1 MKLNTYT
8 FQEFL
13 DLCDDEFLA
22 FLGRPNI
29 YAPNGRSLAAMME
42 DRSWGDF
49 SEWAY
54 ARDTK
59 STFSNIKYQ
68 DMMSNCML
76 YEHQVNGLVEIKTI
90 PRPDDT
96 AATTAIQNYLLKA
109 TPGKRAD
116 WFVVYYADRVNEVLR
131 PYGFYRRGFANSI
144 ETLWRSEKE
153 GE

>member
-1 MKLNTYT
+1 MPFDCLT
-8 FQEFL
+8 
-13 DLCDDEFLA
+13 
-22 FLGRPNI
+22 I
-29 YAPNGRSLAAMME
+29 AALHGMPFFAL
-42 DRSWGDF
+42 RL
-49 SEWAY
+49 Y
-54 ARDTK
+54 PVNP
-59 STFSNIKYQ
+59 STWHN
-68 DMMSNCML
+68 
-76 YEHQVNGLVEIKTI
+76 QVNGLVEIKTI